1 MKVLE
6 IAYSDELPDVVQLSG
21 VDFERD
27 LKMALASKLFEL
39 GRLSSGHAAELAGVS
54 RVEFLRELSRFR
66 VNALDWDT
74 SEFSQE
80 IGNA

>member
-6 IAYSDELPDVVQLSG
+6 IPYSDNLPDVIQLSG
-21 VDFERD
+21 VAFEQD

-54 RVEFLRELSRFR
+54 RVVFLRELSRFK
-66 VNALDWDT
+66 VNALDWDAD
-74 SEFSQE
+74 EFTQE
-80 IGNA
+80 IENA